1 MRMNKKRETMTAVE
15 EKSSLS
21 AAKEKVARGVY
32 ALGYTAATFA
42 CSAPLLGVTAFAAKA
57 TEQDAEKALKETL
70 TKVGSIAGVGL
81 IAYGIYEVIMSVLQ
95 QAPEQKT
102 KGLIMAA
109 VGAVLTSIGTLLSFL
124 GS

>member
-1 MRMNKKRETMTAVE
+1 MNKKRETMTAVE

-42 CSAPLLGVTAFAAKA
+42 CSAPLLGITAFASEEDAK
-57 TEQDAEKALKETL
+57 KALKNTL
-70 TKVGSIAGVGL
+70 TKVGSIAGIGL
-81 IAYGIYEVIMSVLQ
+81 IAYGVYEVIMSVLQ

-109 VGAVLTSIGTLLSFL
+109 VGAALTGIGTLLNFL
-124 GS
+124 